1 MSQLRQ
7 YQIDHYRSKI
17 SSLISPIKKIK
28 EMELQSKKDEVSE
41 VVAKKIR
48 SVLKIDNYK
57 AYFENVEEQFE
68 KLKQD
73 YEKAQ
78 NKLYE
83 ERIEKTQKLV
93 DVFKKQGCESY
104 HLPSSRE
111 TFDSAKIED
120 CVRSI
125 VTEMTDEKCKTMKE
139 FKEINRLQQ
148 IQDCMH
154 DALFEEG
161 SSKDMLNR
169 LDAIMKGTLGI
180 GFKREEALQLTSK

>member
-7 YQIDHYRSKI
+7 YQIDHYRNKI
-17 SSLISPIKKIK
+17 YSLISPIKKIK

-57 AYFENVEEQFE
+57 SYFENVEDQFE
-68 KLKQD
+68 
-73 YEKAQ
+73 
-78 NKLYE
+78 
-83 ERIEKTQKLV
+83 TQKLV

-125 VTEMTDEKCKTMKE
+125 VSEMTDEKCKTMKE
-139 FKEINRLQQ
+139 FKEINKLQQ

-154 DALFEEG
+154 DVLYEEG
-161 SSKDMLNR
+161 SSKDMLSR
-169 LDAIMKGTLGI
+169 LDTIMKSTLGI